1 MEILLKY
8 TSDLRLVGEVFM
20 KSGMYNIK
28 QLDHLG
34 LVAGMCKELGIA
46 EFIDNLMPNQSSNKH
61 ISYGETVVAMI
72 LNGLGFTARTLH
84 MFPEYH
90 SNKPLDTLIRS
101 GIKSEHVN
109 DKVLGRTLDK
119 LYQLGV
125 SDIYSA
131 LAQKVVKKLKLPC
144 KSAHLDTTSF
154 HVDGEY
160 KSNTTEETAD
170 EEEERCIKICHGY
183 SRDHRPD
190 LKQAILLMITENKA
204 GIPIF
209 MQPTSGNVND
219 TSSFNRFIKEHLKS
233 MKSALNNRYLVADA
247 ALYSSKNIK
256 KIDDQKQYFITRVP
270 ASLKEASEL
279 INQSKPLSFDS
290 LDQFPGYKVAETTS
304 EYGDV
309 SQRWFLF
316 HSDKAHKRELQTL
329 NRRMLKQSKK
339 EMADLNKLCKT
350 NFSCE
355 QNAKKAFDTWIKS
368 AKYCKAEMT
377 ISQKASYKQ
386 AGRPKKNSPADG
398 NSYFINADP
407 FIELSTREEKERALG
422 YFILAT
428 NDCDTVNFT
437 ASDVLENYKSQ
448 QQVERGFRFLKDPA
462 FLVSSLFLKKPER
475 IEAMLMIMTLCLM
488 IYAAIQH
495 RIRYELK
502 NVFPI

>member
-170 EEEERCIKICHGY
+170 EEEDRCIKICHGY

-190 LKQAILLMITENKA
+190 L
-204 GIPIF
+204 
-209 MQPTSGNVND
+209 
-219 TSSFNRFIKEHLKS
+219 
-233 MKSALNNRYLVADA
+233 
-247 ALYSSKNIK
+247 
-256 KIDDQKQYFITRVP
+256 
-270 ASLKEASEL
+270 
-279 INQSKPLSFDS
+279 
-290 LDQFPGYKVAETTS
+290 
-304 EYGDV
+304 
-309 SQRWFLF
+309 
-316 HSDKAHKRELQTL
+316 
-329 NRRMLKQSKK
+329 
-339 EMADLNKLCKT
+339 NKLCKT
-350 NFSCE
+350 NFLCK
-355 QNAKKAFDTWIKS
+355 QDAKKAFDTWIKS
-368 AKYCKAEMT
+368 AKYGKAEMT

-502 NVFPI
+502 KQSKCFPDMKRKAGQNPTARWVFFCFQGVNVLHVGTQERHITGLQERQLTIINILGHPYQEIYS